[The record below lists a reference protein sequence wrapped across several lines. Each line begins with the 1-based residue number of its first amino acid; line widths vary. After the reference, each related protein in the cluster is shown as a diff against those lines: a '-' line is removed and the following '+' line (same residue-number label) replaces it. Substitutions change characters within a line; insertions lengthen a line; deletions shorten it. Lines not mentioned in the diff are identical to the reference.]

1 MTRRAYGSGIS
12 KTGVGIAVLLLIVA
26 PWVLPTSWLLVLE
39 NVLVLALFATATNL
53 LVGWTGL
60 VSFGQA
66 AFYGIGAYTVALAWL
81 HGIASFWL
89 AFIAA
94 PLIAG
99 LIALFTGAIALRA
112 RKLYFALLTLAFSE
126 LFYVLAEQLYD
137 ITNGANGIFGAMVPA
152 LLVSPLIGFYF
163 TLAVVIV
170 ALALLYRIG
179 HSPFGLTLRAI
190 RERRVRAE
198 ALGLAVSHHE
208 LAAFTLSGAFCGL
221 AGALYVVHDQTAYP
235 ELLNWVKSGEPV
247 IVAVI
252 GGISSYAG
260 PPWGALFYQIAHDAL
275 VALTRD
281 WQMALGALLLLVVL
295 FRPGGIVSF
304 FGGREER

>member
-1 MTRRAYGSGIS
+1 MATRARL
-12 KTGVGIAVLLLIVA
+12 GVGFALLLLIAA
-26 PWVLPTSWLLVLE
+26 PWVLPTAWLLVLE
-39 NVLVLALFATATNL
+39 NALVLALFAAATNL

-81 HGIASFWL
+81 HGIAPFWL
-89 AFIAA
+89 AFPAA

-99 LIALFTGAIALRA
+99 LVALLTGAIALRA

-137 ITNGANGIFGAMVPA
+137 ITNGANGIFGAMVPD
-152 LLVSPLIGFYF
+152 LLVSPRPGFYF
-163 TLAVVIV
+163 TLAVVTV
-170 ALALLYRIG
+170 ALALLHRIC
-179 HSPFGLTLRAI
+179 HSPFGLALQAI

-198 ALGLAVSHHE
+198 ALGLAVAHHE

-235 ELLNWVKSGEPV
+235 ELLDWVKSGEPV

-252 GGISSYAG
+252 GGISSFAG
-260 PPWGALFYQIAHDAL
+260 PLWGALFYQIAHDAL
-275 VALTRD
+275 VVLTRD
-281 WQMALGALLLLVVL
+281 WQLVLGALLLLVVL
-295 FRPGGIVSF
+295 FRPGGIVSLF
-304 FGGREER
+304 PGREEG

>member
-1 MTRRAYGSGIS
+1 MTTMATKAQSNLAGL
-12 KTGVGIAVLLLIVA
+12 AVLLLLAA
-26 PWVLPTSWLLVLE
+26 PWLLPTSWLLVLE
-39 NVLVLALFATATNL
+39 NALVLALFAAATNL

-81 HGIASFWL
+81 HGVAPFWL
-89 AFIAA
+89 AFTAA
-94 PLIAG
+94 PLIA
-99 LIALFTGAIALRA
+99 ALVAFVTGAIALRA

-126 LFYVLAEQLYD
+126 LFNVLADQLYD
-137 ITNGANGIFGAMVPA
+137 ITNGANGIFGAMVPD
-152 LLVSPLIGFYF
+152 LLVAPRPGFYF
-163 TLAVVIV
+163 TLVVVIA
-170 ALALLYRIG
+170 ALTLLYRIA
-179 HSPFGLTLRAI
+179 HSPFGLALRAI

-198 ALGLAVSHHE
+198 ALGLAVFHHE
-208 LAAFTLSGAFCGL
+208 LAAFTISGAFCGL

-252 GGISSYAG
+252 GGISSFTG
-260 PPWGALFYQIAHDAL
+260 PLWGALFYQIAHDIL

-304 FGGREER
+304 FGGREDH

>member
-1 MTRRAYGSGIS
+1 MTAMATKAKSTVVSLAILFLFA
-12 KTGVGIAVLLLIVA
+12 T
-26 PWVLPTSWLLVLE
+26 PWLLPTSWLLVLE
-39 NVLVLALFATATNL
+39 NALVLALFAAATNL

-66 AFYGIGAYTVALAWL
+66 TFYGIGAYTVALAWL
-81 HGIASFWL
+81 HGIAPFWL

-99 LIALFTGAIALRA
+99 LVAFVTGAIALRA

-126 LFYVLAEQLYD
+126 LFNVLAEQLYD
-137 ITNGANGIFGAMVPA
+137 ITNGANGIFGAMVPD
-152 LLVSPLIGFYF
+152 LLVAPRPGFYF
-163 TLAVVIV
+163 TLAVVIA
-170 ALALLYRIG
+170 ALTLLYRIA
-179 HSPFGLTLRAI
+179 HSPFGLALRAI

-208 LAAFTLSGAFCGL
+208 LAAFTISGAFCGL

-252 GGISSYAG
+252 GGISSFAG
-260 PPWGALFYQIAHDAL
+260 PLWGALFYQIAHDTL

-304 FGGREER
+304 FGGRGDH

>member
-1 MTRRAYGSGIS
+1 MTAMATKAESTRVALVIF
-12 KTGVGIAVLLLIVA
+12 LLLVA
-26 PWVLPTSWLLVLE
+26 PWVVPTSWLLVLE
-39 NVLVLALFATATNL
+39 NALVLALFAAATNL

-81 HGIASFWL
+81 HGIAPFWL

-99 LIALFTGAIALRA
+99 LVAFVTGAIALRA

-126 LFYVLAEQLYD
+126 LFNVLAEQLYD
-137 ITNGANGIFGAMVPA
+137 ITNGANGIFGAMVPD
-152 LLVSPLIGFYF
+152 LLVIPRPGFYF
-163 TLAVVIV
+163 TLAVVIA
-170 ALALLYRIG
+170 ALTLLYRIA
-179 HSPFGLTLRAI
+179 HSPFGLALRAI

-198 ALGLAVSHHE
+198 ALGLAVSLHE
-208 LAAFTLSGAFCGL
+208 LAAFTISGAFCGL

-252 GGISSYAG
+252 GGISSFAG
-260 PPWGALFYQIAHDAL
+260 PLWGALFYQIAHDTL

-304 FGGREER
+304 FGGREHRSK

>member
-260 PPWGALFYQIAHDAL
+260 PLWGALFYQIAHDAL

>member
-1 MTRRAYGSGIS
+1 MATRARL
-12 KTGVGIAVLLLIVA
+12 GVGFAFLLLIAA
-26 PWVLPTSWLLVLE
+26 PWVLPTAWLLVLE
-39 NVLVLALFATATNL
+39 NALVLALFAAATNL

-81 HGIASFWL
+81 HGIAPFWL
-89 AFIAA
+89 AFPAA

-99 LIALFTGAIALRA
+99 LVALLTGAIALRA

-137 ITNGANGIFGAMVPA
+137 ITNGANGIFGAMVPD
-152 LLVSPLIGFYF
+152 LLVSPRPGFYF
-163 TLAVVIV
+163 TLAVVTA
-170 ALALLYRIG
+170 ALALLHRIC
-179 HSPFGLTLRAI
+179 HSPFGLALQAI

-198 ALGLAVSHHE
+198 ALGLAVAPHE

-235 ELLNWVKSGEPV
+235 ELLDWVKSGEPV

-252 GGISSYAG
+252 GGISSFAG
-260 PPWGALFYQIAHDAL
+260 PLWGALFYQIAHDAL
-275 VALTRD
+275 VVLTRD
-281 WQMALGALLLLVVL
+281 WQLVLGALLLLVVL
-295 FRPGGIVSF
+295 FRPGGIASLF
-304 FGGREER
+304 PGREEG